1 MLEDKFQI
9 LCKPFSQNEQ
19 VIAQL
24 WRELKVAYSKP
35 TRYYHTLQH
44 LEHIYKELEPF
55 ELSPLLEFAIFYHD
69 IVYDVKQNDNEE
81 QSALLAQKRLTQLT
95 LPQELNKQ
103 LFELIVETKTH
114 KSSSKENRLFLD
126 ADLAI
131 LGDNYVEYR
140 NYICNIRK
148 EYTIYNDEI
157 YNSGR
162 MKVLEKFLEKEKIY
176 QSEYFYE
183 KYEKKAKYNLGKEY
197 KEIKARYSI

>member
-1 MLEDKFQI
+1 MLEEKFQI

-95 LPQELNKQ
+95 LPEELNKQ

-131 LGDNYVEYR
+131 LGSNEKSY
-140 NYICNIRK
+140 NKYIQNVRK
-148 EYTIYNDEI
+148 EYDIYDDI
-157 YNSGR
+157 TYFTGR
-162 MKVLEKFLEKEKIY
+162 RNVLEVFLEKERIY
-176 QSEYFYE
+176 ESEYFYE
-183 KYEKKAKYNLGKEY
+183 LYEKQARKNLKQEL
-197 KEIKARYSI
+197 KKLSSL

>member
-1 MLEDKFQI
+1 MLEDKFKI

-69 IVYDVKQNDNEE
+69 IVYDAKQNDNEE

-95 LPQELNKQ
+95 LPQEFNKQ

-131 LGDNYVEYR
+131 LGSNEKSY
-140 NYICNIRK
+140 NKYIQNVRK
-148 EYTIYNDEI
+148 EYDIYDDVTYFTSRRN
-157 YNSGR
+157 
-162 MKVLEKFLEKEKIY
+162 VLELFLEKEKIY
-176 QSEYFYE
+176 ESKHFYE
-183 KYEKKAKYNLGKEY
+183 LYEKQARKNLKQEL
-197 KEIKARYSI
+197 KKLSSL